1 MRKGMK
7 LLFAVLLFSLFSV
20 AQAVDTT
27 NIVHSELNESSSQIE
42 RVTREQWGLSAVEWG
57 RYQQLM
63 RGIRGSL
70 SVESISPLEVLGI
83 HAEDDKERKKYA
95 LAWAKVM
102 REDTARVL
110 KFQFAYDDAAK
121 ELNGNRQIID
131 MQKLKQIRDQAKANK
146 PPRLAV
152 SDGDRVLLFVR
163 LDDCLECES
172 KVLNIRGQLE
182 AVNEAQLDIY
192 FIDTTKGK
200 DDRKLRDWSQRNGLD
215 RRKLIKG
222 TITLNHDKQLINKY
236 FGFTSSVPIAAI
248 VRENQLLR
256 L

>member
-1 MRKGMK
+1 MK
-7 LLFAVLLFSLFSV
+7 LLFAVLLFSLFSI

-121 ELNGNRQIID
+121 ELNGKRQT
-131 MQKLKQIRDQAKANK
+131 N
-146 PPRLAV
+146 PP
-152 SDGDRVLLFVR
+152 F
-163 LDDCLECES
+163 
-172 KVLNIRGQLE
+172 
-182 AVNEAQLDIY
+182 
-192 FIDTTKGK
+192 
-200 DDRKLRDWSQRNGLD
+200 
-215 RRKLIKG
+215 
-222 TITLNHDKQLINKY
+222 
-236 FGFTSSVPIAAI
+236 PAI
-248 VRENQLLR
+248 VSLLS
-256 L
+256 

>member
-1 MRKGMK
+1 MK
-7 LLFAVLLFSLFSV
+7 LLFGLLLCSLFSV
-20 AQAVDTT
+20 AQAVDKTK
-27 NIVHSELNESSSQIE
+27 VEHSYLNESSAQIE
-42 RVTREQWGLSAVEWG
+42 RVTREQWGLNEIEWG
-57 RYQQLM
+57 KYQQLM

-83 HAEDDKERKKYA
+83 HAEGDKERKKYA

-102 REDTARVL
+102 REDTEKVL

-121 ELNGNRQIID
+121 QLNGNSQIID

-146 PPRLAV
+146 PRGLEI

-163 LDDCLECES
+163 LNDCSRCES
-172 KVLNIRGQLE
+172 KILNIRRQLDNLKK
-182 AVNEAQLDIY
+182 VQLDIY
-192 FIDTTKGK
+192 FTDTTKGK
-200 DDRKLRDWSQRNGLD
+200 DDKKLRDWSQRNGLD

-222 TITLNHDKQLINKY
+222 KITLNHDKQLINKY

-248 VRENQLLR
+248 LRGNQLLK